1 MLQIILLFVLRFTY
15 LFVHLHEQ
23 INKIM
28 IMKTWILTIVA
39 LLTSVVAAAQLR
51 EGSFTVQPKVGLN
64 VSTLTDADKTIA
76 DACFGMEAEYMVTDM
91 FSLSAGVLVS
101 NQGGKYD
108 DAGLSYTADLD
119 YANIPIMAN
128 VYVLPGLALKAGV
141 QPGFRLK
148 AKMKTDNGSYDIDE
162 FYKLVGMVFPGEE
175 PKINKFDLSIPVG
188 ISYEYKNAVLDARYN
203 WGLLKVENIG
213 SAYYNRVFEVTLGYK
228 FELDF

>member
-1 MLQIILLFVLRFTY
+1 
-15 LFVHLHEQ
+15 
-23 INKIM
+23 
-28 IMKTWILTIVA
+28 MKKLILTLIVVLMA
-39 LLTSVVAAAQLR
+39 VAAMAQRR
-51 EGSFTVQPKVGLN
+51 EGTFTVQPKVGLN

-76 DACFGMEAEYMVTDM
+76 DACFGMEAEYMITNI
-91 FSLSAGVLVS
+91 FSLSAGVMVS

-108 DAGLSYTADLD
+108 EDYPFPRYTADLD

-148 AKMKTDNGSYDIDE
+148 AKMETDNGSYDIDE
-162 FYKLVGMVFPGEE
+162 FYKLVGMLIPGEE
-175 PKINKFDLSIPVG
+175 PKINKFDLAIPVG
-188 ISYEYKNAVLDARYN
+188 ISYEYENVVLDARYN

-213 SAYYNRVFEVTLGYK
+213 PAYYNRVFEVTLGYK